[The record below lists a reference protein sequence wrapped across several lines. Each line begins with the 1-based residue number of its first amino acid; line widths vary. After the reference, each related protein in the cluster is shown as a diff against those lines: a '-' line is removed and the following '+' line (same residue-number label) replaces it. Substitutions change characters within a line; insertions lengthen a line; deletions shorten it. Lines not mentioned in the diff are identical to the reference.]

1 MLLALGLN
9 YLWAAALLTVLLLG
23 QGCGRQTG
31 VALIARTGDNH
42 LEVFLK
48 RGKYVLQLK
57 ERNRPTIGFSVNGYI
72 DYGKSSLDFSKTYLP
87 SESHDGVMKVF
98 EVPNDG
104 RVTIHFAFEQQSTN
118 SVFMTV
124 SPNK

>member
-1 MLLALGLN
+1 MLLVLGLK
-9 YLWAAALLTVLLLG
+9 YLSAAAILTMLLLG
-23 QGCGRQTG
+23 QGCGRQPG
-31 VALIARTGDNH
+31 VALIARTGENH

-48 RGKYVLQLK
+48 RGRYVLQLK
-57 ERNRPTIGFSVNGYI
+57 ERNRPTIGFSVKGYI
-72 DYGKSSLDFSKTYLP
+72 DYGKSPLDFSKTYLP

-98 EVPNDG
+98 EMPNDG

-124 SPNK
+124 GPYK